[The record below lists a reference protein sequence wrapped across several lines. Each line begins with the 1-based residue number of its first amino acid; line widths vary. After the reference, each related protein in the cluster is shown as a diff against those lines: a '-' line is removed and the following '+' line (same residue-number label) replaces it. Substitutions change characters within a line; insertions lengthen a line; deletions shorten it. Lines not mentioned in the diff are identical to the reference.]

1 MSALSSAGAS
11 SSVHYADMEVSC
23 ALATRFSDEDED
35 AAGAPS
41 AAATAFASCV
51 RSTYASYIRIHIE
64 PAGRHCSEVLKE
76 IEIEFP
82 QVANSSMRSVGHL
95 DHLLDLVSMRLD
107 ASQPMSQQLAGL
119 RGRCSVPLGRC
130 HKCNLIENVWIR

>member
-95 DHLLDLVSMRLD
+95 DHLLDLHLLSSCIPRSMP
-107 ASQPMSQQLAGL
+107 ASTATKRSS
-119 RGRCSVPLGRC
+119 C
-130 HKCNLIENVWIR
+130 ENFDCL

>member
-1 MSALSSAGAS
+1 MSRGEIRRGQVLSAG
-11 SSVHYADMEVSC
+11 ADMEVRC
-23 ALATRFSDEDED
+23 ALATRFSDEDENEDED

-95 DHLLDLVSMRLD
+95 DHLLDLHLLSSCIPRSTP
-107 ASQPMSQQLAGL
+107 ASTATKRSS
-119 RGRCSVPLGRC
+119 C
-130 HKCNLIENVWIR
+130 ENFDCL

>member
-95 DHLLDLVSMRLD
+95 DHLLDLHLLSSCIPRSTP
-107 ASQPMSQQLAGL
+107 ASTATKRSS
-119 RGRCSVPLGRC
+119 C
-130 HKCNLIENVWIR
+130 ENFDCL